1 MDNML
6 TEAMASAALATA
18 TMGNNQTNGESI
30 LRVELRK
37 LRDLFAKDSQR
48 IQTDLEAKMEAE
60 KVKMENS
67 NSALWQENDQRLG
80 QVERVQKQV
89 QNQLERLDE
98 SAVDGNV
105 LSTEVMKIAKYTH
118 CGKFQFLNCF
128 NVQKLRFQ
136 KLSKIFE
143 FSSQNYHTKFRHLLF
158 I

>member
-1 MDNML
+1 MGRLKTQVDNML

-118 CGKFQFLNCF
+118 CDKIQFLFYF
-128 NVQKLRFQ
+128 NFHASKLRFE
-136 KLSKIFE
+136 KRSEIFE
-143 FSSQNYHTKFRHLLF
+143 F
-158 I
+158 